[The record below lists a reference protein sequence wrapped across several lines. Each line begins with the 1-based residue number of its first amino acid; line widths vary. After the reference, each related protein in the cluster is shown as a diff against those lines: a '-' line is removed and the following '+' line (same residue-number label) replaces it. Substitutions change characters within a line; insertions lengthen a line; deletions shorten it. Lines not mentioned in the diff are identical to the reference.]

1 MNSAKFEKNLT
12 KGSVVKTLIAFSLP
26 FLLSNLIQTLYS
38 VADMVI
44 VGRFAGTASM
54 SGVNIGS
61 QITMIVTNMVLGLCV
76 GATVLI
82 AQYLGSGMREALKDT
97 IGTLL
102 TFLFGVA
109 IAATIVM
116 VALKE
121 PILRLIKTP
130 PESFSEADTYFFITM
145 LGTVFIFG
153 YNALSAIMRGM
164 GDSKNPLIF
173 VGIACVTNI
182 VLDLVLVAVFD
193 MAAAGAAIATVISQ
207 AVSMILCIIY
217 LKKNGFVFDF
227 SLGSMKIKRDRLLML
242 LRIGIPTSIQNV
254 ATGVSFLFLTALV
267 NEYGVEAS
275 AAVGAAGKMNGFA
288 ILPAAALSAS
298 ISAMS
303 AQNIGAHEE
312 KRAVKTMLSGLCI
325 AMGISVVIFAL
336 ISFFPEFF
344 LRLFADDPNM
354 VVSGVEYLRAFSFDY
369 LFAPA
374 MFCLNG
380 LFIGAGHTTF
390 SLINNAMSAVL
401 IRIPV
406 AYILGTVMKLGLFG
420 VGLAAPAAS
429 VISLAVCII
438 FFFSGHWK
446 KRTIIK
452 N

>member
-12 KGSVVKTLIAFSLP
+12 QGSVIKTLITFSLP

-38 VADMVI
+38 VADMII
-44 VGRFAGTASM
+44 VGRFAGTVSM

-82 AQYLGSGMREALKDT
+82 AQYLGSGMRDALKDT

-102 TFLFGVA
+102 TFLFGMA
-109 IAATIVM
+109 IAATAVM
-116 VALKE
+116 IALKK
-121 PILRLIKTP
+121 PLLRMINTP
-130 PESFSEADTYFFITM
+130 AESFAEADTYFLITM

-164 GDSKNPLIF
+164 GDSKNPLLF

-182 VLDLVLVAVFD
+182 ILDLVLVAVFD
-193 MAAAGAAIATVISQ
+193 MAAAGAAIATVVSQ

-217 LKKNGFVFDF
+217 LKKNGFIFDF
-227 SLGSMKIKRDRLLML
+227 SLGSMKIKKERLLML

-267 NEYGVEAS
+267 NGYGVEAS
-275 AAVGAAGKMNGFA
+275 AAVGAAGKLNGFA
-288 ILPAAALSAS
+288 ILPAVAISSS

-303 AQNIGAHEE
+303 AQNIGAGEE
-312 KRAVKTMLSGLCI
+312 KRASKTMFTGLVF

-336 ISFFPEFF
+336 IGFFPEFF
-344 LRLFADDPNM
+344 LRVFGDDPNM
-354 VVSGVEYLRAFSFDY
+354 IAPGVEYLKAFSFDY

-374 MFCLNG
+374 MFCMNG

-406 AYILGTVMKLGLFG
+406 AYIFGTLLKLGLFG
-420 VGLAAPAAS
+420 VGLAAPSAS

-438 FFFSGHWK
+438 FFLSGHWK
-446 KRTIIK
+446 KKTIVK